1 MKSAYTKKQQ
11 LVAGTYLQMRKELG
25 KWPTQIEVAHRLQI
39 SRGSVSNIIMRL
51 KELGVIKYSSRKT
64 IESISD
70 ICEQELSKPKDD
82 GLGIN
87 WLSVAFV

>member
-1 MKSAYTKKQQ
+1 
-11 LVAGTYLQMRKELG
+11 MRKELG

-70 ICEQELSKPKDD
+70 ICEQELSKPKET
-82 GLGIN
+82 GTGIN